1 MKVTV
6 RYFAD
11 YREAAGTEREEVE
24 VPAGGASLADVIR
37 IAGEMHPGL
46 NVDPRRSFLSINAEF
61 RRPEDIVRDG
71 DEVAIMPMVS
81 GGG

>member
-24 VPAGGASLADVIR
+24 VPAGASLADVIR

-81 GGG
+81 GG